1 MFLLLANIMVLA
13 VSIYLGIGLL
23 FSIPFVFAGAGRI
36 DSTAREATLGFKLII
51 IPGSMA
57 LWPLLAWRWIKGASD
72 PPEEK
77 NAHRVAACRLHTQK
91 AAEGKK

>member
-1 MFLLLANIMVLA
+1 MSLLLANILVLA

-23 FSIPFVFAGAGRI
+23 FSIPFAFIGAGGI

-77 NAHRVAACRLHTQK
+77 NAHRLAACRLHARKT
-91 AAEGKK
+91 AEVGK